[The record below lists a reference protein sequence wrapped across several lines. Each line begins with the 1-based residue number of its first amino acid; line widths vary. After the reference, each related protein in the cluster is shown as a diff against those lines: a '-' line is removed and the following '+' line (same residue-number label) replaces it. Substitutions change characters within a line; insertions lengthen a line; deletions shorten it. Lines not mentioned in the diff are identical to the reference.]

1 MSHNQPTGKRDRSD
15 RSAARQGLR
24 ARQSPGDPWQ
34 GGVAAS
40 GRLVRGG
47 QTRPALI
54 TARVHPGMVHQSKNS
69 RNPIDPDKGR
79 STKSP
84 YGSKYSPWPFSEI
97 GSKISSD
104 ADGLPVFNST
114 LTPKRTPQFA
124 VGPPMPKSSAVI
136 RVQAQSVNHVGALH
150 RCRSGQKG
158 TWRALAGVMMYPYA
172 CS

>member
-24 ARQSPGDPWQ
+24 ARQSPGGKRQSPRD

-54 TARVHPGMVHQSKNS
+54 TARVHPGMVHQSQKS
-69 RNPIDPDKGR
+69 RNPINPDKGR
-79 STKSP
+79 STK
-84 YGSKYSPWPFSEI
+84 PWPFSEI

-104 ADGLPVFNST
+104 AEGLPVFNST
-114 LTPKRTPQFA
+114 RTPKRTPQFA

>member
-24 ARQSPGDPWQ
+24 ARQSPGGKRQSP
-34 GGVAAS
+34 GGKRQSPRDVTAQIRGRAVSRRAS

-54 TARVHPGMVHQSKNS
+54 TARVHPGMVHQSQKS
-69 RNPIDPDKGR
+69 RNPINPDK
-79 STKSP
+79 SLQQHT
-84 YGSKYSPWPFSEI
+84 
-97 GSKISSD
+97 
-104 ADGLPVFNST
+104 
-114 LTPKRTPQFA
+114 TPKRTPQFA